1 MACVYKHICPNGKV
15 YIGRTSV
22 KPELRWGENG
32 SGYLGQ
38 LFCNA
43 IIEFGW
49 NNIKHVILYDN
60 LTLEQSIK
68 LEKQEIIKHKS
79 FLNTRGY
86 NVDTTNFDLKLTKG
100 QKKKR
105 NRNMNKK
112 AKLKQKE
119 IFFQKIK
126 EESFEGGFGNE

>member
-15 YIGRTSV
+15 YIGRTSI

-32 SGYLGQ
+32 CGYLGQ

-49 NNIKHVILYDN
+49 NNIKHIILYDN
-60 LTLEQSIK
+60 LNFEESVE
-68 LEKQEIIKHKS
+68 LEKREIIKHKS
-79 FLNTRGY
+79 FLQTKGY
-86 NVDTTNFDLKLTKG
+86 NVNIDNFNLKLTKG

-105 NRNMNKK
+105 NRGMTRK
-112 AKLKQKE
+112 AKDKQRK
-119 IFFQKIK
+119 IFFQKIEK
-126 EESFEGGFGNE
+126 EFEGGFIDE